1 MSRRLRKARESL
13 RQARNFATGLLIGSA
28 MVTPVFAAT
37 DIAIDDL
44 TIPMLVGSLVLLVIG
59 LALKAR
65 RDKAAAPAAQPAME
79 PAGAKGFSG
88 GIGQYRLQL
97 GRGEAD

>member
-1 MSRRLRKARESL
+1 MSRRLRKARDSL

-37 DIAIDDL
+37 DIVIEDL
-44 TIPMLVGSLVLLVIG
+44 SRPVLIGSLVLLVIG
-59 LALKAR
+59 LALKQWRSKTVAQSPQP
-65 RDKAAAPAAQPAME
+65 AAPKE
-79 PAGAKGFSG
+79 FSE

-97 GRGEAD
+97 GRGDAD